1 MQQANLKLESEVKQR
16 TQEIADMSMLQQS
29 ILNSASYSIIATDT
43 NGLIT
48 LFNPASE
55 KLLGYKAQDVIGIK
69 NLSIFHLKEEIIK
82 KAKLLSAELNKPV
95 PLVLKYLS

>member
-69 NLSIFHLKEEIIK
+69 TLEHISFKRRNYK
-82 KAKLLSAELNKPV
+82 KG
-95 PLVLKYLS
+95 